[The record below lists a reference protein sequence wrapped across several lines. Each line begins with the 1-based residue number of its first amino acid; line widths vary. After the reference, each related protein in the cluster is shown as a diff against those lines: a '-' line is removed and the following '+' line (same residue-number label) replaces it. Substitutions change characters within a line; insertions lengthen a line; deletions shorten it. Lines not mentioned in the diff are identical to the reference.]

1 MADSTRLLF
10 EICLVLA
17 MSYVTAFMEAFTISG
32 YQCYSVSGPYT
43 TQLSSPLLRQL
54 SSPLLRLW
62 LDLVLPYTRC
72 EPPPSPF
79 ISASRDSLR
88 TGTWRG
94 LWDLRFTG
102 ERSYPWACFLL
113 EFPRRASRTT
123 LDNPAQDLLHS
134 VIPNVLAD
142 GRGRQKSAH
151 GLPVHHRQPRFG
163 KPCDSFLPK
172 LLGCCHQDWNAG
184 DLRNRSSDF
193 ALFPEKLKS
202 LHPTRAGNG
211 CAVLAR
217 LCARCDGS
225 RHDAQLESALQVGP
239 PADLPAVQRDSL
251 LVLMCAGLVDWVCL
265 MTLASRR
272 LLPWL
277 RLNIY

>member
-1 MADSTRLLF
+1 MFWRMDEDSKNPHTVF
-10 EICLVLA
+10 QSITDSLA
-17 MSYVTAFMEAFTISG
+17 
-32 YQCYSVSGPYT
+32 SVS
-43 TQLSSPLLRQL
+43 
-54 SSPLLRLW
+54 
-62 LDLVLPYTRC
+62 
-72 EPPPSPF
+72 
-79 ISASRDSLR
+79 
-88 TGTWRG
+88 
-94 LWDLRFTG
+94 
-102 ERSYPWACFLL
+102 
-113 EFPRRASRTT
+113 
-123 LDNPAQDLLHS
+123 
-134 VIPNVLAD
+134 LAI
-142 GRGRQKSAH
+142 
-151 GLPVHHRQPRFG
+151 LF
-163 KPCDSFLPK
+163 FPK

-202 LHPTRAGNG
+202 LHSTCAGNG

-251 LVLMCAGLVDWVCL
+251 LVLMCAGLVDWVSL

-277 RLNIY
+277 RLNHLLNFIKPEKDVSSSPADVQKLNLNLASLSLPHGPREVHRFLG

>member
-1 MADSTRLLF
+1 MFWRMDEDAKNPHTVFQSITDS
-10 EICLVLA
+10 LA
-17 MSYVTAFMEAFTISG
+17 
-32 YQCYSVSGPYT
+32 SVS
-43 TQLSSPLLRQL
+43 
-54 SSPLLRLW
+54 
-62 LDLVLPYTRC
+62 
-72 EPPPSPF
+72 
-79 ISASRDSLR
+79 
-88 TGTWRG
+88 
-94 LWDLRFTG
+94 
-102 ERSYPWACFLL
+102 
-113 EFPRRASRTT
+113 
-123 LDNPAQDLLHS
+123 
-134 VIPNVLAD
+134 LAI
-142 GRGRQKSAH
+142 
-151 GLPVHHRQPRFG
+151 LF
-163 KPCDSFLPK
+163 FPK

-202 LHPTRAGNG
+202 LHSTCAGNG

-251 LVLMCAGLVDWVCL
+251 LVLMCAGLVDWVSL